1 MLTNCTMHFKFFS
14 KFKPTGDQP
23 AAIRQLTDWLKAGE
37 RHQTL
42 LGVTGSG
49 KTFTMAKVIEKLQ
62 RPTLVISPNKTL
74 AAQLWSEFKQFFP
87 NNAVHYFVSY
97 YDYYQPEAYIPQTD
111 TYIAKEAMIN
121 DEIDRL
127 RHSATQSLL
136 TRPDVIIVASVSCIY
151 GLGSPENYRSLR
163 LTVTEGQ
170 IISRQ
175 EFLRKLIALQYDRN
189 DIDFRRGTLRARG
202 EVVEVHPITGED
214 ILRFEWEGSTLAHII
229 LLPNALKKSPGASS
243 VAHRLQSVDVFP
255 AKHFVTPLSEQP
267 NALEAIRRE
276 LTERLAVLKAEG
288 KDIEAARLEQ
298 RTNYDLELIETTGYA
313 NGIENYS
320 RHFDHRR
327 AGDPP
332 FTLLDYFNYAVH
344 EHPPAGG
351 PGWLTF
357 LDESHIIVPQLR
369 GMYAGDY
376 SRKSML
382 VDYGWRLPSAFDNRP
397 LNFQEFNSRVQQ
409 LVYVSATPN
418 AYELKFS
425 GAPCGLQDLR
435 QTPYAQALRVA
446 EQLVRPT
453 GILDPEVIVRSTEG
467 QLDDLI
473 AEIRIRALKRERTLV
488 TTITKRLAEELTEY
502 LLEAGIKVQYLH
514 SDVETFE
521 RVEILKSLRAG
532 VYDVVVGIN
541 LLREGLDLPEV
552 SLIAILDADKEG
564 FLRNE
569 TTLIQTMGR
578 AARHIDGQ
586 VIMYADVV
594 TGSMRRAMAEV
605 ERRRAIQETYN
616 KKHGIVPHAIER
628 VEKVS
633 IVSDPVAFD
642 EDNSVLS
649 FRTRRKIDKM
659 KRKPYTRKRSGK
671 G

>member
-1 MLTNCTMHFKFFS
+1 MKFKLVS

-23 AAIRQLTDWLKAGE
+23 DAIRQLSSWLKAGE

-49 KTFTMAKVIEKLQ
+49 KTFTMAKVVETLQ
-62 RPTLVISPNKTL
+62 RPTLIISPNKTL
-74 AAQLWSEFKQFFP
+74 AAQLYSEFKQFFP

-97 YDYYQPEAYIPQTD
+97 YDYYQPEAYIPQSD

-127 RHSATQSLL
+127 RHAATQSLL
-136 TRPDVIIVASVSCIY
+136 TRPDVIIVASVWCIY

-170 IISRQ
+170 VISRQ

-418 AYELKFS
+418 VYELK
-425 GAPCGLQDLR
+425 
-435 QTPYAQALRVA
+435 
-446 EQLVRPT
+446 
-453 GILDPEVIVRSTEG
+453 
-467 QLDDLI
+467 
-473 AEIRIRALKRERTLV
+473 
-488 TTITKRLAEELTEY
+488 
-502 LLEAGIKVQYLH
+502 
-514 SDVETFE
+514 
-521 RVEILKSLRAG
+521 
-532 VYDVVVGIN
+532 
-541 LLREGLDLPEV
+541 
-552 SLIAILDADKEG
+552 
-564 FLRNE
+564 
-569 TTLIQTMGR
+569 
-578 AARHIDGQ
+578 
-586 VIMYADVV
+586 
-594 TGSMRRAMAEV
+594 
-605 ERRRAIQETYN
+605 
-616 KKHGIVPHAIER
+616 
-628 VEKVS
+628 
-633 IVSDPVAFD
+633 
-642 EDNSVLS
+642 
-649 FRTRRKIDKM
+649 
-659 KRKPYTRKRSGK
+659 
-671 G
+671 